1 VMLVSEAVEEVVV
14 VFALVMV
21 AVILEVVAAVVM
33 FARVMFVAVAVV
45 VVAAADAEHRA
56 VVELHAAV
64 AVVEVARE
72 ARALRKSPSSPT
84 DMLAFSLHAVKKTI
98 YS

>member
-1 VMLVSEAVEEVVV
+1 
-14 VFALVMV
+14 MV
-21 AVILEVVAAVVM
+21 AVVDLEEAAEVAAIAVAFEEDAVVAAIEAAVVEDL
-33 FARVMFVAVAVV
+33 V